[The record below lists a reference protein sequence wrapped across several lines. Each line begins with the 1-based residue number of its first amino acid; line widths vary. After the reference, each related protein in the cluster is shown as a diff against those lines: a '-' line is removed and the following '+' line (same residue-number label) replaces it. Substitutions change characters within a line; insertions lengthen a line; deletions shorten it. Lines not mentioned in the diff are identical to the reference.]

1 MALEDKNPMQGVSG
15 PGSFAKRT
23 DLQYQSPEYGA
34 GVAYDAQKAGAPLA
48 KSPDVRGAT
57 NTEVRQ
63 AAESAVSPQDALT
76 PLFAPS
82 QRPNEPITTGID
94 MGAGAGSN
102 VLSMQSANMEKL
114 SDTLAKML
122 PYDQTGEVAI
132 LYQNA
137 LARGM

>member
-1 MALEDKNPMQGVSG
+1 MALEDATNPMQGVSG
-15 PGSFAKRT
+15 PGKFAKRT
-23 DLQYQSPEYGA
+23 DLQYQPTEYGA
-34 GVAYDAQKAGAPLA
+34 GVEYDAAKAGAPMA
-48 KSPDVRGAT
+48 KTPDVRGAT
-57 NTEVRQ
+57 DTSVQ
-63 AAESAVSPQDALT
+63 TAAQEALT

-94 MGAGAGSN
+94 IGEGAGSQI
-102 VLSMQSANMEKL
+102 LSMRPEPVEKL

-137 LARGM
+137 LARGL